1 MQDPKTDPKV
11 HVKIDSLNYLCTDKE
26 DTEISCN

>member
-11 HVKIDSLNYLCTDKE
+11 HVKIGSLNNLCTEKE
-26 DTEISCN
+26 DTEISCY